1 MPCGTGEVRDYEF
14 KVDLLSGSAETRR
27 DGANSLH
34 IHVQYIGHVYME
46 FWPLPSLSYVSD
58 EKWIVRKH
66 DSWVPVVRDFEN
78 IKGKWDK

>member
-1 MPCGTGEVRDYEF
+1 
-14 KVDLLSGSAETRR
+14 
-27 DGANSLH
+27 
-34 IHVQYIGHVYME
+34 ME